1 MAGTIEV
8 GNCPA
13 RLVSRKFIHRAPII
27 AVLFCMFGLSY
38 SSYAWVSLQAGS
50 KAFYW
55 RNPTVAFAIHEECH
69 PGIDDGSD
77 ITAVRLAFQEWEKVP
92 GSRVAFWED
101 TSASARSRTD
111 WRSDDVSL
119 VLWDTTNESGFFTP
133 GTGLVAITPVDFDT
147 RTGEILDA
155 DILFNGSKPFST
167 DGDAGSFDIQNIAT
181 HEVGH
186 FVGLDHSAVVGA
198 TMNPFAYT
206 RDTRLRSLA
215 TDDKAAA
222 TTIYPAAGEPA
233 SLQGFVKLN
242 GTAISGAHVVAE
254 DEQGRPASATLSDG
268 NGFFHIRGLEPGTY
282 AVYAEPLDGPVSN
295 ANFSLHT
302 SNLRIDTGFGTTFW
316 GATNGRSHPAEPSRV
331 QVGFGQRVDVGE
343 LSLLPQTSINVT
355 SVSPNALTPGAE
367 LELAVGGVDVG
378 RGADT
383 KAVVIPS
390 ALGDVQ
396 ILDARFPSASQARVQ
411 VYVAPAAR
419 AQLCSIRVFDYQ
431 TWACSVYTGGF
442 EVRDPGPVAEG
453 LSAASGAPGTSVS
466 VLGDRFQSGARAL
479 LGPVVV
485 SATVS
490 GTEVRFSVPSTL
502 PNGTYDVTVE
512 NPDGQFAK
520 LQEAFTVSGST
531 ATLATGSGGIG
542 SPPPPP
548 PTAGSATAAARPPSR
563 AASGSDGG
571 GGGGGGCALSP
582 VPTGNGGADPSAL
595 LALALLGALFAR
607 RGRVQPRR

>member
-1 MAGTIEV
+1 MSGTIEV
-8 GNCPA
+8 GNRPA
-13 RLVSRKFIHRAPII
+13 RLVSRKLIHGAPII
-27 AVLFCMFGLSY
+27 VALFCMFGLSY

-69 PGIDDGSD
+69 PGIHDGSD
-77 ITAVRLAFQEWEKVP
+77 VTAVRLAFQEWEKVP

-101 TSASARSRTD
+101 TSPSARSRTD
-111 WRSDDVSL
+111 WRSDDISL

-186 FVGLDHSAVVGA
+186 FIGLDHSAVVGA

-222 TTIYPAAGEPA
+222 ATIYPVGGEPA

-268 NGFFHIRGLEPGTY
+268 NGFFHIRGLQPGTY
-282 AVYAEPLDGPVSN
+282 AVYAEPLDGPVTN

-302 SNLRIDTGFGTTFW
+302 SNLRIDTNFGTTFW

-331 QVGFGQRVDVGE
+331 QVGFAQRVDIGE

-355 SVSPNALTPGAE
+355 SVSPNTLTPGAE

-419 AQLCSIRVFDYQ
+419 PQLCSIRVFDYQ

-442 EVRDPGPVAEG
+442 EVRDPGPIAEG
-453 LSAASGAPGTSVS
+453 LSIASGAPGTAVS

-479 LGPVVV
+479 VGPVVV
-485 SATVS
+485 STTVS
-490 GTEVRFSVPSTL
+490 STEVRFAVPSSL
-502 PNGTYDVTVE
+502 PDGTYDVTVE

-520 LQEAFTVSGST
+520 LQDAFTVSGS
-531 ATLATGSGGIG
+531 LATPGGGSGGIG

-548 PTAGSATAAARPPSR
+548 PAGSATAAARPPSR

-571 GGGGGGCALSP
+571 GGGGGCALSP
-582 VPTGNGGADPSAL
+582 VPPADGSADPSAL
-595 LALALLGALFAR
+595 LALALLGALLAR
-607 RGRVQPRR
+607 RGRVQPAR